1 MNKINEEATRK
12 LSVTDAVA
20 VYTGTNTRCN
30 SYIYWKENFMKWI
43 LILNKPELVN
53 KFSDEE
59 LNHFTIK
66 NKRLLH

>member
-12 LSVTDAVA
+12 LSVTDTVA